1 MRGHCIFLTLSYLKE
16 HYSKER
22 VDVMEQY
29 LKEEKSANSKP
40 RKRYLKMPSGK
51 RTRVVDIST
60 GDYSMAPS
68 NEMVHNESMIS
79 MLQ

>member
-40 RKRYLKMPSGK
+40 RKRYLNMPSGK

-60 GDYSMAPS
+60 GDYSMVPS